1 MGQTWDEIGTK
12 IEGHKRPKQCI
23 ESSKILPKSLPGGSP
38 GHPKSIPGASPST
51 LEQRKITCHPTVRQ
65 KVTKVGRKSAQRGQS
80 GTQVGPKNPQKTGP
94 DRKKCSPR
102 WRPKRFSS
110 ISCAISVRSRIPGRF
125 WEGLNL
131 QNPIISTVG
140 ARFSQNHSF
149 HFFLG
154 F

>member
-1 MGQTWDEIGTK
+1 MAQNWNK
-12 IEGHKRPKQCI
+12 NKRPRTTKVTQRMTQNPR
-23 ESSKILPKSLPGGSP
+23 KILAGRLP

-65 KVTKVGRKSAQRGQS
+65 KVTKVGRKSAQRAQS
-80 GTQVGPKNPQKTGP
+80 GTQVGPKNRPKIDP
-94 DRKKCSPR
+94 DRKKRSPR
-102 WRPKRFSS
+102 WRRKRFSS
-110 ISCAISVRSRIPGRF
+110 ISCAISVRSRIPDRF

-140 ARFSQNHSF
+140 ARFSQNHGF
-149 HFFLG
+149 HFFLE